1 MPLLPRLSSLWR
13 NLFHKTRKDQELT
26 EEIDAYLELL
36 VEQKINEGLN
46 PAEARRAAMIELG
59 GREQVKEK
67 VREARAGYQL
77 DTLWQDLRYGL
88 RMLRRNPGFAA
99 VAVLTLAL
107 GIGANTAIFSV
118 ANTLL
123 LRPFPIK
130 DADRIVDLRRSFHP
144 SWEGFSYP
152 DYLELRKRSGAV
164 ADLFAFSD
172 AALALGASDVG
183 SKATVDNEAEE
194 LLGVLVS
201 GTYFSALGGNAA
213 LGRTLTPEDDQA
225 DGAHPVVVLS
235 HRFWQRRFG
244 AAPDIVGQ
252 TILLNGRAF
261 TVVGVAEVNFTGAGP
276 RRTDVWAPLL
286 MRDQLY
292 PKDKLLTRRD
302 EQWLRLRGRLQPG
315 VTLKQAEAAL
325 AMAFSQM
332 EQDNPSFAPGR
343 RGQIVSVTIIG
354 TDPEK
359 RPSFEPGLRTQIK
372 LYPITLASLEG
383 PEMIQSLTTI
393 MSVALGAVTLVLLI
407 ACLNVAGLM
416 LARLAS
422 RQREIAVRLSLGASR
437 ARLLRQLFTESLL
450 LAVAGGLAG
459 LLLSHWMAQALRF
472 VAYNPPGGI
481 ALDWRVMAYT
491 LGISVF
497 TAVVIGLTPAWQTTR
512 FDLIPALKQEGTG
525 FNLRA
530 PRFPLRSLLVV
541 GQIALSLVLLVGA
554 GLFARTLL
562 SVVKLDPGFE
572 TKNLSFAQFRYN
584 SPGSSDYDVTRVAQF
599 QRELQER
606 LLATPPVK
614 DAVWVGHAPLMVEPF
629 DHDPGDASYYLDDGS
644 VSIGKENGVTV
655 IRART
660 PPIRATSNAVEPNYF
675 AALGVPLLSG
685 RTFTEE
691 DTRDDKA
698 VVIVNEALA
707 RRHWPDES
715 PIGKSLLTRGR
726 KWEIVGVAKNTRN
739 NLFYAANDPY
749 LYLPLHRTE
758 GRFGLWLL
766 VRSEGDP
773 AALAA
778 TLRTTVR
785 SLDPKLKIQVRQFE
799 DVLKRPFEPLVTGV
813 SLASLAGLLALALVV
828 MGLYGVTAFVVVQR
842 TREIGVRMAL
852 GARSA
857 DVVRLVLRQGMWLV
871 IIGVAIGLSLSV
883 AATRVLAAALFGIS
897 PTDPL
902 TFGATTLLLGVV
914 ALMACW
920 IPARRATKVDP
931 LDALRHE

>member
-36 VEQKINEGLN
+36 IEQKINEGLN
-46 PAEARRAAMIELG
+46 PEEARRAALIELG

-118 ANTLL
+118 ANTML

-130 DADRIVDLRRSFHP
+130 DADRIFDVHRPFTP
-144 SWEGFSYP
+144 GWEGFSYP

-164 ADLFAFSD
+164 ADLFAFSH
-172 AALALGASDVG
+172 AELALGASGVA
-183 SKATVDNEAEE
+183 SKAAVDNEAEE
-194 LLGVLVS
+194 LHGLLVT
-201 GTYFSALGGNAA
+201 GTCFSSLGGNAA
-213 LGRTLTPEDDQA
+213 LGRTLTPEDDQTE
-225 DGAHPVVVLS
+225 GAHPVVVLS

-244 AAPDIVGQ
+244 AAPGIVGQ

-261 TVVGVAEVNFTGAGP
+261 TVVGVAEANFTGAGIGQP
-276 RRTDVWAPLL
+276 DVWAPLL
-286 MRDQLY
+286 MRNQLS
-292 PKDKLLTRRD
+292 PKDKLPTRRD
-302 EQWLRLRGRLQPG
+302 ELGLRVRGRLQPG
-315 VTLKQAEAAL
+315 VELQQAEATM

-332 EQDNPSFAPGR
+332 EQDNPSLAPGQR
-343 RGQIVSVTIIG
+343 KGIVRVTIDEN
-354 TDPEK
+354 DPGK
-359 RPSFEPGLRTQIK
+359 RPSFAPDPRPRIK
-372 LYPITLASLEG
+372 LYPVTQASMDG
-383 PEMIQSLTTI
+383 PEMIGTITTM

-450 LAVAGGLAG
+450 LAGAGGLAG
-459 LLLSHWMAQALRF
+459 LLLSRWAAQALSF
-472 VAYNPPGGI
+472 VAVNRGI
-481 ALDWRVMAYT
+481 ALDWRVMAYA
-491 LGISVF
+491 LGISMF

-512 FDLIPALKQEGTG
+512 FDLIPALKQEGIG

-530 PRFPLRSLLVV
+530 PRFPLRSMLVV
-541 GQIALSLVLLVGA
+541 GQIALSLVLLLGA

-572 TKNLSFAQFRYN
+572 TKNLSVAQIRFN
-584 SPGSSDYDVTRVAQF
+584 SPGSSDYDETRAAQF
-599 QRELQER
+599 QRVLQER

-614 DAVWVGHAPLMVEPF
+614 DAVWVGHVPLMDEPF
-629 DHDPGDASYYLDDGS
+629 DRDPGDASYYPDDGS
-644 VSIGKENGVTV
+644 VSIGKVNGQTV

-660 PPIRATSNAVEPNYF
+660 PPIRATSNAVEPKYF

-691 DTRDDKA
+691 DTGDDKA

-707 RRHWPDES
+707 RRHWPGES
-715 PIGKSLLTRGR
+715 PLGKSLITRGR

-739 NLFYAANDPY
+739 NLFYAANEPY
-749 LYLPLHRTE
+749 LYLPLRRTE

-773 AALAA
+773 TALAA

-799 DVLKRPFEPLVTGV
+799 DVLKAPLNPLMAVA
-813 SLASLAGLLALALVV
+813 SLASLAGLLALALAV
-828 MGLYGVTAFVVVQR
+828 MGLYGVTTFVVVER
-842 TREIGVRMAL
+842 THEIGVRMAL
-852 GARSA
+852 GARAA
-857 DVVRLVLRQGMWLV
+857 DVVRLVLRQGLRLV
-871 IIGVAIGLSLSV
+871 IVGVAIGLALSV
-883 AATRVLAAALFGIS
+883 VATRVLTAALFGVS

-902 TFGATTLLLGVV
+902 TFGATTLLLGLV